1 MALLSSDDPRLYAVG
16 SRRWYTLPLSIFAHA
31 SVLVAVCAVPLL
43 ATDVWFPTPAKLVI
57 FVPVKPLPPA
67 PPPSSV
73 VRVAADRAVPV
84 DSHETPTAASDQPA
98 VEPPAPVALLG
109 PVSARPWSPDGV
121 GTTAQIAPPPP
132 VAPAK
137 PAGPLPLG
145 GQIVPPRKIN
155 DIAPVYPAAARAA
168 RVTGVV
174 LVEAIIGVD
183 GRVRDAR
190 VLRSNPLLDRA
201 ALDAVRDWRYTPA
214 RLNGEPVEVFLTV
227 AVSFA
232 ME

>member
-16 SRRWYTLPLSIFAHA
+16 SAKWYTLPLSVFAHA
-31 SVLVAVCAVPLL
+31 SILAAVFAVPLL
-43 ATDVWFPTPAKLVI
+43 ATDVWFPTPEKLVTY
-57 FVPVKPLPPA
+57 VAAPPLPPA
-67 PPPSSV
+67 PPAE
-73 VRVAADRAVPV
+73 VRVSRERAIPVHPDAA
-84 DSHETPTAASDQPA
+84 PTVASDQPP
-98 VEPPAPVALLG
+98 VEPPVPSVMAGPVSARAIPLEGFGAPAQIAAPPPAPVA
-109 PVSARPWSPDGV
+109 
-121 GTTAQIAPPPP
+121 
-132 VAPAK
+132 K
-137 PAGPLPLG
+137 PSGPLPLG
-145 GQIVPPRKIN
+145 GHIVPPRKIN
-155 DIAPVYPAAARAA
+155 DVPPVYPAAARAA

-201 ALDAVRDWRYTPA
+201 ALDAVREWRYTAA